1 MSRDL
6 TTIVDITRPAAKAV
20 IDRDPQANAALVVAA
35 EYLELSARNLRAY
48 FDRDRSETGDRDL
61 LAAHAYG
68 VVAYLLHTLHD
79 ADQSAA
85 SAAAWEVCEM
95 AEDGQALA
103 EWVGDKLA
111 ALGLDAGAMPEVTA

>member
-6 TTIVDITRPAAKAV
+6 TTIVDTARPAARAV
-20 IDRDPQANAALVVAA
+20 IDRDPEANAALVVAA
-35 EYLELSARNLRAY
+35 EFMELSARNLRAY
-48 FDRDRSETGDRDL
+48 FDRAPDERGDRDL

-68 VVAYLLHTLHD
+68 VIAYLLHALHD

-85 SAAAWEVCEM
+85 SDAAWEVSEM
-95 AEDGQALA
+95 SEDGQALA